1 MGLGQQGVSSRLTAL
16 WARRP
21 SCPLCDPQLYPASPS
36 PHSPFL
42 SPLPKSRRSPL
53 PLPTLRSHKDPPQP
67 SEPVTR
73 RALRAPDS
81 AHPSVLGHHHPPLP
95 PPPHGPGVRNKLAPP
110 PTPSPLYPLQ
120 AALRRAAARWRS
132 GPAHRPAGGAT
143 PAAGGWK
150 GGRGGMRG

>member
-53 PLPTLRSHKDPPQP
+53 PLPTLRCHKDPPQP

-110 PTPSPLYPLQ
+110 PPPP
-120 AALRRAAARWRS
+120 RFIRS
-132 GPAHRPAGGAT
+132 KLHYAVQPPGGALGPRT
-143 PAAGGWK
+143 ARPGERHRRRGAGK
-150 GGRGGMRG
+150 GVRGGMRG

>member
-1 MGLGQQGVSSRLTAL
+1 MGLGQQGVSSLLTAL

-21 SCPLCDPQLYPASPS
+21 SCPLCDPQPNPASPS

-81 AHPSVLGHHHPPLP
+81 AHPSVLGHHHPPP
-95 PPPHGPGVRNKLAPP
+95 PPPPMGRGSAINSLPPHPLPALSAPSCTTPCSRQVALWARAPP
-110 PTPSPLYPLQ
+110 
-120 AALRRAAARWRS
+120 
-132 GPAHRPAGGAT
+132 
-143 PAAGGWK
+143 
-150 GGRGGMRG
+150 GRGSDTGGGGLERG